1 MGEESNEI
9 YALAEKVAKEL
20 PPDQDTPVA
29 YSRESVMSPNI
40 THFPLRNA
48 WLCLQCENVTNN
60 GNACPS
66 CTSHH
71 LKPLTDYIEPV
82 TERPDKAAEATV

>member
-9 YALAEKVAKEL
+9 YALAEKVAKDL

-29 YSRESVMSPNI
+29 YSREGVMSPNI
-40 THFPLRNA
+40 THFPLRKA

-66 CTSHH
+66 CTSTH
-71 LKPLTDYIEPV
+71 LKPLSELIEPV
-82 TERPDKAAEATV
+82 IDRHDKPAGTTV